1 MNTDYGK
8 ESGITNYDFFD
19 MLNSFYGHETYSLR
33 AVTLI
38 DPSVTLNNNNPVLQ
52 TLLAVGCMKIGTFF
66 NLPWIGLFIF
76 CYSQAILFALVLSY
90 VIYYL
95 AKIGVHQYLRI
106 GLLLIFGLAPMNAN
120 YAVTTL
126 KDVNFACVF
135 IIFDL
140 FIRDG
145 KISSRIF

>member
-1 MNTDYGK
+1 
-8 ESGITNYDFFD
+8 

-126 KDVNFACVF
+126 KDVNFAFCVF